1 MFHSP
6 TMQRVL
12 TVLAVGALAGCTT
25 GPDHKRPVIATP
37 ADWPENQILDTA
49 ADWDLVEWWRSF
61 EDPFLDELVAR
72 ALDDN
77 LEIQI
82 QAARVEEARA
92 RLGLSRADRW
102 PSLDAQAEASRE
114 RRPGAALGIP
124 GVGSTTTNLFTVSGM
139 LSYEVD
145 LWGRLARERESAEA
159 LLRESHYARDALR
172 LNVAADVVT
181 TYFDWR
187 AARNQLAITRDTV
200 ESRAETL
207 RLEEIRREGGDIDEL
222 ALQQAL
228 SEWEA
233 ARAALPARQQRV
245 RVLEGALSV
254 LTGLEPAALWVES
267 RNWSTRVEKTEA
279 GVPDTIPAYLPSELL
294 ERRPDIRA
302 AEAALHAATAGIGVA
317 KAARLPRL
325 NLSALLG
332 TATGSAGDLFADGTE
347 TWRLAGGL
355 GGNLWDFGRNRARV
369 ETAEALARQAEGQYG
384 LVVRLAFNEARDA
397 LVLFETEAERVAAT
411 GRLVNALERT
421 DEIAEI
427 RYREGL
433 ISFLERL
440 DAQRALLDARLA
452 YEDALRDHRAAA
464 ATLFKVLGGGWDAM

>member
-1 MFHSP
+1 MTHTSQI
-6 TMQRVL
+6 QRA
-12 TVLAVGALAGCTT
+12 LAVLILSALAGCTT
-25 GPDHKRPVIATP
+25 GPDHKRPEIAVP
-37 ADWPENQILDTA
+37 ADWPENEILDTA
-49 ADWDLVEWWRSF
+49 SDADLSEWWRGF
-61 EDPFLDELVAR
+61 GDPFLDELVAR

-92 RLGLSRADRW
+92 RLGLARADRW
-102 PSLDAQAEASRE
+102 PSLDAQADASRE

-124 GVGSTTTNLFTVSGM
+124 EAGSTTTNLFSVSGM

-145 LWGRLARERESAEA
+145 LWGRLAREREGAEA
-159 LLRESHYARDALR
+159 LLRESHYARDAVR

-187 AARNQLAITRDTV
+187 AARNQLAIARDTV

-207 RLEEIRREGGDIDEL
+207 RLQEIRREGGDIDEL

-228 SEWEA
+228 SEWEF
-233 ARAALPARQQRV
+233 ARAALPAREQRV

-254 LTGLEPAALWVES
+254 LTGLEPAALWEE
-267 RNWSTRVEKTEA
+267 TREWDARAETAKP
-279 GVPDTIPAYLPSELL
+279 GVPESVPAYLPSELL
-294 ERRPDIRA
+294 ERRPDVRA

-317 KAARLPRL
+317 EAARLPRL

-332 TATGSAGDLFADGTE
+332 TAATSAGDLFSDGTE
-347 TWRLAGGL
+347 TWRLAGGF

-369 ETAEALARQAEGQYG
+369 ETAEARALQAQGQYG

-397 LVLFETEAERVAAT
+397 LALFETSGQRVEATR
-411 GRLVNALERT
+411 RLVAALERT
-421 DEIAEI
+421 EELAEI
-427 RYREGL
+427 RYDEGF

-452 YEDALRDHRAAA
+452 YEDALRDQRSAT
-464 ATLFKVLGGGWDAM
+464 ATLFKALGGGWEAM

>member
-1 MFHSP
+1 MPASLNL
-6 TMQRVL
+6 QRVL
-12 TVLAVGALAGCTT
+12 AVLAAGALAGCAT
-25 GPDHKRPVIATP
+25 GPDHKRPQIATP
-37 ADWPENQILDTA
+37 SDWPENHILDTTREA
-49 ADWDLVEWWRSF
+49 DLVEWWRSF
-61 EDPFLDELVAR
+61 DDPFLDELVAR

-77 LEIQI
+77 LEILI
-82 QAARVEEARA
+82 KAARVEEARA
-92 RLGLSRADRW
+92 RLGLSRANRW

-124 GVGSTTTNLFTVSGM
+124 GVGSSTSNLFSVSGM

-145 LWGRLARERESAEA
+145 LWGRLARERESADA
-159 LLRESHYARDALR
+159 LLRESHHARDALR

-187 AARNQLAITRDTV
+187 AARNQLALAEETV
-200 ESRAETL
+200 RSRAETL
-207 RLEEIRREGGDIDEL
+207 RLQEIRREGGDIDEL
-222 ALQQAL
+222 ALQQAR

-233 ARAALPARQQRV
+233 ARAAIPPRKQRV
-245 RVLEGALSV
+245 RVLEGALSI
-254 LTGLEPAALWVES
+254 LTGLEPTALWVES
-267 RNWSTRVEKTEA
+267 RDWAARAGTTGT
-279 GVPDTIPAYLPSELL
+279 GVPDAIPAHLPSELL

-332 TATGSAGDLFADGTE
+332 TATSSAGDLFADGTE

-369 ETAEALARQAEGQYG
+369 ETAEARARQAEGQYG

-397 LVLFETEAERVAAT
+397 LNLFETSSERVEAT
-411 GRLVNALERT
+411 RRLVDALART
-421 DEIAEI
+421 EELAEI
-427 RYREGL
+427 RYQEGL

-452 YEDALRDHRAAA
+452 HEDALRDQRSAA
-464 ATLFKVLGGGWDAM
+464 ATLFKALGGGWEAM